1 MKNAFAAIMFLL
13 LCTVL
18 IFPGCSGPAA
28 NKVVVAT
35 NANWPP
41 FEYVNEK
48 TKQLEGFDIDL
59 MNEIANKA
67 GLKLDYRNV
76 DFEAL
81 LSGMSSCTYDAAI
94 SSITIT
100 EERKQT
106 IAFSEPY
113 IIAGQVVVVSND
125 NSDIKGKDNL
135 GGKLVGAQTGTTGA
149 AEVKKIPGATLKTY
163 DQIDAAYRDLLD
175 KKLDAVVSD
184 NPVALAY
191 VGKNPGQLKMV
202 GTIFTSEYYGIAV
215 CKNNPE
221 LLARI
226 NAGLKAC
233 LDEELIDKLIT
244 KWLSTQ
250 Q

>member
-1 MKNAFAAIMFLL
+1 MKNFFAVTMLL
-13 LCTVL
+13 LLFTLL
-18 IFPGCSGPAA
+18 IFPGCSGLAA

-35 NANWPP
+35 NASWPP
-41 FEYVNEK
+41 FEYINEK

-59 MNEIANKA
+59 MNEVAKKA

-81 LSGMSSCTYDAAI
+81 LEGVANCTYDAAI

-100 EERKQT
+100 NERKQT

-113 IIAGQVVVVSND
+113 IIAGQVVVVSDD

-149 AEVKKIPGATLKTY
+149 AEVEKIPNATLKTY
-163 DQIDAAYRDLLD
+163 DQIDVAYQDLLD

-221 LLARI
+221 LLAKI
-226 NAGLKAC
+226 NSGLKAC
-233 LDEELIDKLIT
+233 LDDGLIEKLIT
-244 KWLSTQ
+244 KWLSAQ
-250 Q
+250 